1 MYPSPH
7 QDTTAALLSES
18 KQLTKPASSD
28 SVSTSAGQEDHVS
41 MGGYACRKTHHL
53 LHNIS
58 HIHAIE
64 LLLANTA
71 LALFQQPPAPRLAR
85 IVSQVRLH
93 IAPLLEDRYYG
104 PDIAAAHKLVMAD
117 LQSL

>member
-1 MYPSPH
+1 
-7 QDTTAALLSES
+7 
-18 KQLTKPASSD
+18 
-28 SVSTSAGQEDHVS
+28 

-71 LALFQQPPAPRLAR
+71 LALFEHSPSPRLTDM
-85 IVSQVRLH
+85 VSKVRRD

-104 PDIAAAHKLVMAD
+104 PDIAAAHKLVIGD